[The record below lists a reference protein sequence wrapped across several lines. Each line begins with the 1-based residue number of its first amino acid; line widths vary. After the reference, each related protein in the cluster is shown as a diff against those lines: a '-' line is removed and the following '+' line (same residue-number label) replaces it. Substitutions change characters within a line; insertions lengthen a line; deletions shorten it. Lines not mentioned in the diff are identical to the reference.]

1 MDKIIESTIKKL
13 ETVAIDPYPTL
24 NPTLGVIYRADDAAA
39 GSYLRSIARNAE
51 KYKSTTISV
60 QCDTIQDASLQIR
73 KWSQDPNVNGI
84 ILISDYGEATQS
96 LYNLIPMRLDIDGL
110 SNKSAAHLYG
120 SKDPIAYRK
129 APCTAVACLK
139 IIQTLYNNDLA
150 GLNVAVVGR
159 SMRVGRPL
167 AELLLQQDCT
177 VTLYHSKSKFIST
190 EGMNNFSDKDVFVS
204 AIGQPKHFNIYNL
217 VEQVYNELQTL
228 AQSKEIEFKIECAN
242 KDLTVNADRSEIRR
256 VICNLCGNAI
266 NYTQNGGRV
275 VITLKNEGNDL
286 IFSVADNGSGI
297 PQEDIPN
304 MFQRFSQG
312 TSKKRSTGTGLGL
325 YLSRQIIESHGGKI
339 WLESTLNKGSEFSF
353 LLTDS
358 VIQKEGSLV

>member
-24 NPTLGVIYRADDAAA
+24 NPTLGVIYRADNAAA
-39 GSYLRSIARNAE
+39 CSYLSSIRRNAA
-51 KYKSTTISV
+51 KYKSTIISA

-73 KWSQDPNVNGI
+73 RWTQDPSINGI

-139 IIQTLYNNDLA
+139 IIQTLYDNNLA

-177 VTLYHSKSKFIST
+177 VTLYHTKSKKT
-190 EGMNNFSDKDVFVS
+190 NFSDKDILVS
-204 AIGQPKHFNIYNL
+204 AIGQSNYFSSSNVDAKDLNIIDVGIN
-217 VEQVYNELQTL
+217 YNEHG
-228 AQSKEIEFKIECAN
+228 
-242 KDLTVNADRSEIRR
+242 
-256 VICNLCGNAI
+256 NLCGDVDYDNVKDLV
-266 NYTQNGGRV
+266 NYVTPVPNGVGAV
-275 VITLKNEGNDL
+275 TNTVLFAKLYANKLD
-286 IFSVADNGSGI
+286 FAGI
-297 PQEDIPN
+297 D
-304 MFQRFSQG
+304 
-312 TSKKRSTGTGLGL
+312 
-325 YLSRQIIESHGGKI
+325 
-339 WLESTLNKGSEFSF
+339 
-353 LLTDS
+353 
-358 VIQKEGSLV
+358 V